1 MPGFD
6 RTGPRGQGPR
16 TGGGRGVC
24 PPASE
29 AYTYGEPVVYGVGR
43 GGIPRG
49 GGRGFAHGGG
59 RRHGGRGSGRRWAA
73 YPPQYPQEAPFYMTA
88 EQELASLKE
97 QSQLIQ
103 DQLHQINQRITEL
116 TSEQKQG

>member
-1 MPGFD
+1 
-6 RTGPRGQGPR
+6 
-16 TGGGRGVC
+16 
-24 PPASE
+24 
-29 AYTYGEPVVYGVGR
+29 
-43 GGIPRG
+43 
-49 GGRGFAHGGG
+49 
-59 RRHGGRGSGRRWAA
+59 
-73 YPPQYPQEAPFYMTA
+73 MTA